1 MNKKNNA
8 LIGAL
13 IGAFVLAAPA
23 VSSAQQIKERAWY
36 VGGSAGRTSFDKTCE
51 QVLVACDK
59 ADSGGKFFIGRQ
71 FSRHLAIEGG
81 YANLGTAKANGT
93 IGGLPATFD
102 RDASAWDISAV
113 MFVPLG
119 DRLSL
124 FGKLGFSR
132 SETQFKG
139 TVAGGPVDVN
149 AKRNAYTFG
158 AGAQYSIGR
167 SLAVRAEFQRY
178 TKTGG
183 PSLAPYIGTAAED
196 SVDLASLGV
205 LWKF

>member
-1 MNKKNNA
+1 VNKKNKA
-8 LIGAL
+8 LIGAVL
-13 IGAFVLAAPA
+13 GAFVLAAPA
-23 VSSAQQIKERAWY
+23 ASSAQQIKERAWY
-36 VGGSAGRTSFDKTCE
+36 VGGSAGGTSFDKTCD
-51 QVLVACDK
+51 QVLVGCDK
-59 ADSGGKFFIGRQ
+59 TDSGGKFFIGRQ

-81 YANLGTAKANGT
+81 YAKLGTAKASGT
-93 IGGLPATFD
+93 IAGLPATFD
-102 RDASAWDISAV
+102 RDANAWDVSAV

-132 SETQFKG
+132 SETKFKG
-139 TVAGGPVDVN
+139 TVAGGPVDVSE
-149 AKRNAYTFG
+149 KRNAYTFG

-183 PSLAPYIGTAAED
+183 PSLTPYVGSAAED
-196 SVDLASLGV
+196 TVDLASLGI

>member
-1 MNKKNNA
+1 MTKKNKT

-23 VSSAQQIKERAWY
+23 ISSAQQVKERAWY
-36 VGGSAGRTSFDKTCE
+36 VGGSAGGTSFDKTCD
-51 QVLVACDK
+51 QVVAGCDK
-59 ADSGGKFFIGRQ
+59 TDSGGKFFIGRQ
-71 FSRHLAIEGG
+71 FSRHLAVEGG
-81 YANLGTAKANGT
+81 YVNLGAAKANGT

-102 RDASAWDISAV
+102 RDANAWDVSAV
-113 MFVPLG
+113 ILVPRG
-119 DRLSL
+119 ERLSL
-124 FGKLGFSR
+124 LGKLGFAR
-132 SETQFKG
+132 SETKFKG
-139 TVAGGPVDVN
+139 TVAGGPVDVSE
-149 AKRNAYTFG
+149 KRNAYTFG

-183 PSLAPYIGTAAED
+183 PSLTPYIGSAAED
-196 SVDLASLGV
+196 TVDFASLGA